1 MTVSGSDMLFVMLSH
16 WVAGLG
22 DTSSLSPVMFWF
34 FFLTWIKTESNSNLW
49 EASLFFTGYSTYD

>member
-22 DTSSLSPVMFWF
+22 RHHFHLSCFV

>member
-34 FFLTWIKTESNSNLW
+34 FF
-49 EASLFFTGYSTYD
+49 

>member
-16 WVAGLG
+16 WLLALDVITFTCHVLG
-22 DTSSLSPVMFWF
+22 

>member
-22 DTSSLSPVMFWF
+22 DTSSLSPVMFC
-34 FFLTWIKTESNSNLW
+34 FFLTWIKTESNSYLW